1 MPKPPIHIL
10 YISQYFPPEFGAGSA
25 RAYELAKRWADAGSR
40 VTVLTGFP
48 SYPTGSPRPASG
60 ASHAALLTRRERVDG
75 ITVIRSRAINVGKRR
90 SRDRLLA
97 YSSFALS
104 AALRGIALPRP
115 NVIVASSPP
124 LTVGMIGWWISR
136 IKRAPFVL
144 DVRDLWP
151 QSITDLGA
159 ASPGSLPDRAL
170 AAMADFLYRRAARVA
185 VTSPATANALTDRNK
200 LPPTAILTI
209 PNGVETATFAPAA
222 TASDSDAAF
231 APGDDPDAQHTRQSL
246 GLADKFVISFIG
258 TIGMAQDLA
267 TIISAAEILA
277 RSAPQAHFLFIGD
290 GPAKQRIV
298 DAVADRNLSNITFL
312 PVQPRARIPEL
323 IRASHACL
331 VTLRKTPVNDII
343 IPVRMLE
350 FMSCAS
356 PVLLAAAGE
365 PARILREAR
374 AGLIIPQQDPAALA
388 NAIARLIAAP
398 ALRRQLGASG
408 RAHILRHFSRPQTAH
423 AYLTALRQ
431 IAANPR

>member
-25 RAYELAKRWADAGSR
+25 RAYELAKRWADAGNP

-48 SYPTGSPRPASG
+48 SYPTGSPPPASG
-60 ASHAALLTRRERVDG
+60 ASRAALLTRRERVDG

-104 AALRGIALPRP
+104 AALRGIAIPRP
-115 NVIVASSPP
+115 SVIVASSPP
-124 LTVGMIGWWISR
+124 LTVGMIGWWLSR
-136 IKRAPFVL
+136 VKRAPFVL

-159 ASPGSLPDRAL
+159 APPGSLPDRAL
-170 AAMADFLYRRAARVA
+170 AAMADFLYQRAARVA

-200 LPPTAILTI
+200 LPPNAILTI
-209 PNGVETATFAPAA
+209 PNGVETATFAPASD
-222 TASDSDAAF
+222 ASDAI
-231 APGDDPDAQHTRQSL
+231 PGDDPDAQHTRQSL
-246 GLADKFVISFIG
+246 GIHDKFVISFIG

-267 TIISAAEILA
+267 TIINAADILA

-298 DAVADRNLSNITFL
+298 DAVADRNLPNITFL
-312 PVQPRARIPEL
+312 PVQPRQRIPEL

-356 PVLLAAAGE
+356 PVLLCAAGE

-388 NAIARLIAAP
+388 AAIARLIAAP

-408 RAHILRHFSRPQTAH
+408 RAHILNHFSRQQTAQ

>member
-1 MPKPPIHIL
+1 MPQPPIHIL

-25 RAYELAKRWADAGSR
+25 RAYELAKRWAEAGSR

-48 SYPTGSPRPASG
+48 AYPTGNPRPASG
-60 ASHAALLTRRERVDG
+60 ASRAALTRRERVDG

-136 IKRAPFVL
+136 VKRAPFVL

-151 QSITDLGA
+151 QSVTDLGGA
-159 ASPGSLPDRAL
+159 APGSLPDRAL

-185 VTSPATANALTDRNK
+185 VTSPATAQALIDRGK
-200 LPPTAILTI
+200 LPPHAVLTI
-209 PNGVETATFAPAA
+209 PNGVETATFAPATDADA
-222 TASDSDAAF
+222 TPDAI
-231 APGDDPDAQHTRQSL
+231 PGDDPDARHTRQSL

-258 TIGMAQDLA
+258 TIGMAQDLDA
-267 TIISAAEILA
+267 IISAAEILA
-277 RSAPQAHFLFIGD
+277 NSAPQAHFLFIGD
-290 GPAKQRIV
+290 GPAKQRI
-298 DAVADRNLSNITFL
+298 AATVADRALPNITFL

-388 NAIARLIAAP
+388 DAIASLIADP
-398 ALRRQLGASG
+398 ALRRELGASG
-408 RAHILRHFSRPQTAH
+408 RAHILRHFSRPQTAR

-431 IAANPR
+431 IALPE

>member
-25 RAYELAKRWADAGSR
+25 RAYELSKRWADAGSR

-48 SYPTGSPRPASG
+48 SYPTGSPQRSSG
-60 ASHAALLTRRERVDG
+60 ASRAALLTRRERVDG

-90 SRDRLLA
+90 SRERLLA

-104 AALRGIALPRP
+104 AALRGIALTRP
-115 NVIVASSPP
+115 NIIVASSPP

-136 IKRAPFVL
+136 VKRAPFVL

-159 ASPGSLPDRAL
+159 ADPGSLPDRAL
-170 AAMADFLYRRAARVA
+170 AAMADFLYQRAARVA
-185 VTSPATANALTDRNK
+185 VTSPATANALADRNK
-200 LPPTAILTI
+200 LPPSAILTI
-209 PNGVETATFAPAA
+209 PNGVETATFAPASDDA
-222 TASDSDAAF
+222 NAAS
-231 APGDDPDAQHTRQSL
+231 PGDNPDAQHTRQSL
-246 GLADKFVISFIG
+246 GLADKFIISFIG
-258 TIGMAQDLA
+258 TIGMAQDLD

-277 RSAPQAHFLFIGD
+277 TSAPQAHFLFIGD
-290 GPAKQRIV
+290 GPAKQRAV
-298 DAVADRNLSNITFL
+298 DAVADRNLPNITFL
-312 PVQPRARIPEL
+312 PVQPRQRIPEL

-388 NAIARLIAAP
+388 AAIARLIAAP

-408 RAHILRHFSRPQTAH
+408 RAHILRHFSRPQTAD

>member
-48 SYPTGSPRPASG
+48 SYPTGGPPPASG
-60 ASHAALLTRRERVDG
+60 ASRATLTRRERVDG
-75 ITVIRSRAINVGKRR
+75 ITLIRSRAINVGKRR

-104 AALRGIALPRP
+104 AALRGIALTRP
-115 NVIVASSPP
+115 NIIVASSPP

-170 AAMADFLYRRAARVA
+170 AAMADFLYQRAARVA

-200 LPPTAILTI
+200 LPPNAILTI
-209 PNGVETATFAPAA
+209 PNGVETATFAPA
-222 TASDSDAAF
+222 SDADSTDAF
-231 APGDDPDAQHTRQSL
+231 APGDAPDAHLTRQSL

-267 TIISAAEILA
+267 TIISAADILA

-298 DAVADRNLSNITFL
+298 DAVADRNLPNITFL
-312 PVQPRARIPEL
+312 PVQPRQRIPEL

-398 ALRRQLGASG
+398 TLRHRLGASG
-408 RAHILRHFSRPQTAH
+408 RAHILRHFSRPQTAD

-431 IAANPR
+431 IANP

>member
-60 ASHAALLTRRERVDG
+60 ASRATLTRRELVDG

-104 AALRGIALPRP
+104 AALRGIALTRP
-115 NVIVASSPP
+115 SVIVASSPP
-124 LTVGMIGWWISR
+124 LTVGMIGWWLSR
-136 IKRAPFVL
+136 VKRAPFVL

-200 LPPTAILTI
+200 LPPNAILTI
-209 PNGVETATFAPAA
+209 PNGVETATFAPASDP
-222 TASDSDAAF
+222 TADSTDAI
-231 APGDDPDAQHTRQSL
+231 APGDDPHAHLTRQSL

-258 TIGMAQDLA
+258 TIGMAQDLD
-267 TIISAAEILA
+267 TIINAAEILA
-277 RSAPQAHFLFIGD
+277 TSAPQAHFLFIGD
-290 GPAKQRIV
+290 GPAKRRIV
-298 DAVADRNLSNITFL
+298 DAAADRNLPNITFL
-312 PVQPRARIPEL
+312 PVQPRQRIPEL

-356 PVLLAAAGE
+356 PVLLCAAGE

-374 AGLIIPQQDPAALA
+374 AGLIIPQQDPTALA

-408 RAHILRHFSRPQTAH
+408 RAHILRHFSRPQTAS

-431 IAANPR
+431 IATP